1 MAGWSALPLRDRR
14 LLEWLFMGDVV
25 TAGVAA
31 VMAYGHLRVAQRR
44 LARLAEYGLV
54 RGFWSANSQRPRGR
68 FAYALT
74 KAARAGL
81 AQLIWDGRLSTPDKV
96 EAPSPV
102 IHQLATHDLLVAI
115 LRAPSSR
122 DAYLAGWAPERA
134 IALGFRGYLRPDAL
148 AVIGV
153 GDQAVALFIERDL
166 GTERGAIL
174 AAKARTYSGYH
185 SADEVPMNV
194 GFVVESARRA
204 GALAYRLR
212 LWLTEYELPGHGKAP
227 CWMTTADELAADPFG
242 AIWRAP
248 DGRRISARDMA
259 SFEPPRELPPLGP
272 LCLLDEHGPEALD
285 DRLLTAVGDLGRN
298 VWP

>member
-25 TAGVAA
+25 TAEMAA

-44 LARLAEYGLV
+44 LAKLAEYGLL

-68 FAYALT
+68 YAYALT
-74 KAARAGL
+74 KAARTGL
-81 AQLIWDGRLSTPDKV
+81 AQLIWDGELSKPARV

-134 IALGFRGYLRPDAL
+134 IALAFGGYLRPDAL

-153 GDQAVALFIERDL
+153 GDRAVELFVERDL

-174 AAKARTYSGYH
+174 ASKARVYSSHLSGH
-185 SADEVPMNV
+185 EVPMNV

-204 GALAYRLR
+204 AALAYRLR
-212 LWLTEYELPGHGKAP
+212 HWLTQYELPGRGKAP
-227 CWMTTADELAADPFG
+227 CWVTVAAELAADPFG
-242 AIWRAP
+242 EIWRAP
-248 DGRRISARDMA
+248 DGRRVSARDMA
-259 SFEPPRELPPLGP
+259 SFEASRELPPLGP
-272 LCLLDEHGPEALD
+272 LCLLEDHGPQALD
-285 DRLLTAVGDLGRN
+285 DRLLRAVGNLGRDI
-298 VWP
+298 WS